1 MSKINAGLVQPV
13 ANWSRNMRRF
23 SERMASTQELGGK
36 RYFRLPGQCGVIA
49 PPSRARGPLE
59 RYHAATLLYAN
70 NLILPSDRVLYC
82 LLAFFH
88 RPPTSPENAQAP
100 ALPHRDTSVVTIF
113 PGKGSDFPT
122 NASGSGTARSRR
134 RTSFLVTL
142 SLLLFAF
149 LALFSLCHVVSVFL
163 I

>member
-1 MSKINAGLVQPV
+1 M
-13 ANWSRNMRRF
+13 ANCLRNRRRF
-23 SERMASTQELGGK
+23 SERMAGIQELGGK
-36 RYFRLPGQCGVIA
+36 RYFQLPGQCGVIA
-49 PPSRARGPLE
+49 PPSWAREPLD
-59 RYHAATLLYAN
+59 RYHAATLHYAN

-82 LLAFFH
+82 LLVFFH
-88 RPPTSPENAQAP
+88 RPPTAPENTQVP

-122 NASGSGTARSRR
+122 NPSGSGTARSKR

-149 LALFSLCHVVSVFL
+149 LALFSLCYVVSVFL